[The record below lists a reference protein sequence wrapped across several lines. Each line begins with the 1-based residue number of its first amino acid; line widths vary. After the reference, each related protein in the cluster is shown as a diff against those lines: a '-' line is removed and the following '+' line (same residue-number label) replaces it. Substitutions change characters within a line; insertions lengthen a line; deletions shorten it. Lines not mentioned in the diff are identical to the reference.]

1 MKEHQDDYKNFFKL
15 YNSVLRKKVY
25 EKADTLIEQE
35 IQSVCI
41 EIMASSINILY
52 KDNQDIATN
61 FLNEL
66 KDNSQGINCGIFFD
80 FFSKP
85 ENCEKLLSSEIQGA

>member
-1 MKEHQDDYKNFFKL
+1 
-15 YNSVLRKKVY
+15 
-25 EKADTLIEQE
+25 
-35 IQSVCI
+35 
-41 EIMASSINILY
+41 MASSINILY

-66 KDNSQGINCGIFFD
+66 KDNSKGINCGIFFD

-85 ENCEKLLSSEIQGA
+85 ENCEKLLSNEIKGAEEIFIGTCQI